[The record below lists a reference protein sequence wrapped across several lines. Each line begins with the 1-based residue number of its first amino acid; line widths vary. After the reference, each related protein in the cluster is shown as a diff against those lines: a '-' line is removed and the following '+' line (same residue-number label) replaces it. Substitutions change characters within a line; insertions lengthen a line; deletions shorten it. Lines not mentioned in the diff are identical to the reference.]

1 MHFLLVIEFEP
12 IFVVIYMVYIR
23 PSRLNQNIL
32 LLVPMMKP
40 LEPCILQRK
49 RKFMQPRAR
58 IGFWPIVFETVVDNA
73 SSDPVEIGSALSL
86 EVEVVVEEVAL
97 EGLGCQG

>member
-1 MHFLLVIEFEP
+1 
-12 IFVVIYMVYIR
+12 
-23 PSRLNQNIL
+23 
-32 LLVPMMKP
+32 
-40 LEPCILQRK
+40 
-49 RKFMQPRAR
+49 MQPRAR